1 MKKKGGLLASICE
14 TGQEKGMNLTRAA
27 FAVMIK
33 FAGLFEKFDNLVDTL
48 ELEQTSGNI
57 PAEPGPDQNTKTIQ
71 VLESVSGCDEV
82 AKCWANATQ
91 MRRWLTQKKQSL
103 GQKSKNKEDLSNE
116 EAEL

>member
-1 MKKKGGLLASICE
+1 
-14 TGQEKGMNLTRAA
+14 MNLTRAA

-48 ELEQTSGNI
+48 ELEQASGNI
-57 PAEPGPDQNTKTIQ
+57 PTEASPDRNNAIIG
-71 VLESVSGCDEV
+71 VLESASDSDEI

-103 GQKSKNKEDLSNE
+103 GQKSKNKENE
-116 EAEL
+116 

>member
-1 MKKKGGLLASICE
+1 
-14 TGQEKGMNLTRAA
+14 
-27 FAVMIK
+27 MIK

-57 PAEPGPDQNTKTIQ
+57 PTEAGPDRNTAIIEF
-71 VLESVSGCDEV
+71 LESASNSDEI

-103 GQKSKNKEDLSNE
+103 GQKFKELDNDSKTEDSELKTICTKIVRK
-116 EAEL
+116 AEFLVAL